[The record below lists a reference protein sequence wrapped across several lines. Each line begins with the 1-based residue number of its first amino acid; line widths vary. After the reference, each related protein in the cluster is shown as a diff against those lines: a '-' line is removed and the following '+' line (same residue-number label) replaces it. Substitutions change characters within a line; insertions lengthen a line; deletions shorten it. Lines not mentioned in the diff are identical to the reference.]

1 MNRRELMVLLSG
13 AMTAPRVLCAQQKAM
28 PVIGSLSAGSAEP
41 AAPFV
46 AAFGQGLG
54 ETGYVEGQNVTI
66 EYRWAE
72 GDYDRLPHWPL
83 ISLPARSPRSRLWA
97 ASLRS

>member
-54 ETGYVEGQNVTI
+54 ETVMSRDKT
-66 EYRWAE
+66 
-72 GDYDRLPHWPL
+72 
-83 ISLPARSPRSRLWA
+83 SRSSTAGRRATMTGSRIG
-97 ASLRS
+97 R